1 MPLTVSVVFSLIT
14 EVISTTMGLAFYYFL
29 FWMFFLRKP
38 GKPKEVRANEHVYYP
53 VRFYI
58 PILKILGVYSAL
70 MIIMVSLKLWIR
82 GYWAGGRDVV
92 IVCAAYGLII
102 LFIPAEK
109 NIKRV
114 IVNTEGLTLECK
126 VGGNIHY
133 AAERYMGY
141 EGISLYFEDP
151 SGIRK
156 TVKLRRLCREDRYAV
171 IQDLNM
177 LKQTGRLT
185 ASAATNAEEERR
197 KANQQFL
204 EEKQKLYADTKR
216 YEAYLKEEASKR
228 LSTSQKQDLVRM
240 LQSGDKMN
248 AIKQCREWTGL
259 GLKEAKDVVDQY
271 QICLLENEETKGMS
285 STVTP
290 SVVAIPVITPPE
302 NKADRLKSDAEI
314 RELDRKRGEDAEQL
328 KRLQENPAQY
338 AAFLRQAAKQI
349 SENRRREIVQLAQ
362 NGEMVKAIKLFRDI
376 TGESLKVS
384 HDLVTAYQTYLVAGG
399 QREEAPVNRG
409 SFSWKWNISGEEQ
422 EYSEQKSLEG
432 TLDQFLSDLSMRRE
446 EFVTLI
452 PPAPLLGIVCVRA
465 CLDPQGIMF
474 RVEVEFVEHD
484 AQGNPKVL
492 FKNGLMSWDVRDI
505 FVNFR
510 RSAKVETDGW
520 QQIREK

>member
-1 MPLTVSVVFSLIT
+1 MTVSVVFSLIT

-92 IVCAAYGLII
+92 IVCAVYGLII

-109 NIKRV
+109 NVKRV
-114 IVNTEGLTLECK
+114 LVNTEGITLECR

-133 AAERYMGY
+133 AAKQYMGY

-151 SGIRK
+151 SGVRK
-156 TVKLRRLCREDRYAV
+156 TVKLRRWCREDRFAIV
-171 IQDLNM
+171 QDLNM
-177 LKQTGRLT
+177 LKQTGKLT
-185 ASAATNAEEERR
+185 GATATKADEERR
-197 KANQQFL
+197 MANQRFL

-228 LSTSQKQDLVRM
+228 LSSSQKQDLVRM

-259 GLKEAKDVVDQY
+259 GLKEAKDVV
-271 QICLLENEETKGMS
+271 
-285 STVTP
+285 
-290 SVVAIPVITPPE
+290 
-302 NKADRLKSDAEI
+302 DRLKSDAEI

-446 EFVTLI
+446 ESVTLI

-484 AQGNPKVL
+484 AQGNPKIL

>member
-70 MIIMVSLKLWIR
+70 MIIKVSLKLWIQ

-92 IVCAAYGLII
+92 IVCAVYGLII
-102 LFIPAEK
+102 LFIPTEK
-109 NIKRV
+109 NVKRV
-114 IVNTEGLTLECK
+114 IVNTEGITLECR

-133 AAERYMGY
+133 AAKQYMGY
-141 EGISLYFEDP
+141 EGIHLYFEDP

-156 TVKLRRLCREDRYAV
+156 TVKLRRWCREDRFAIV
-171 IQDLNM
+171 QDLNM
-177 LKQTGRLT
+177 LKQTGKLT
-185 ASAATNAEEERR
+185 GATATNAEEERR

-259 GLKEAKDVVDQY
+259 GLKEAKDVVEHY
-271 QICLLENEETKGMS
+271 QICLLEEG
-285 STVTP
+285 
-290 SVVAIPVITPPE
+290 
-302 NKADRLKSDAEI
+302 
-314 RELDRKRGEDAEQL
+314 DRKG
-328 KRLQENPAQY
+328 
-338 AAFLRQAAKQI
+338 
-349 SENRRREIVQLAQ
+349 
-362 NGEMVKAIKLFRDI
+362 
-376 TGESLKVS
+376 GESLKVS

-409 SFSWKWNISGEEQ
+409 SFSWKWNISGKEQ
-422 EYSEQKSLEG
+422 EYSEQKSLES
-432 TLDQFLSDLSMRRE
+432 TMDQLLSDLTMKRE
-446 EFVTLI
+446 ESVTLI

-484 AQGNPKVL
+484 AQGNPKIL